1 MRTPSKSQRRH
12 VANRRRYL
20 ELVRQGRCGAAAAL
34 RRRMQAE
41 IHRELARP

>member
-1 MRTPSKSQRRH
+1 MRTMSKSQRRH

-20 ELVRQGRCGAAAAL
+20 VLVKQGRWGAAAAL

-41 IHRELARP
+41 IHRELAK